1 MSIGSAVVLAAGEGR
16 RLRPLTKYRPKPM
29 LPAANRPILEYVFD
43 ALVDAGIDDL
53 HVVVGYEGDRVQDHF
68 GPTYR
73 TRTITYHRQD
83 KQLGSGHAL
92 LQAREALDGDF
103 LVVNG
108 DEVVDTD
115 LIEAVIDGHSAQN
128 VCTLAVVESTE
139 APMYGAVTLDGDTVT
154 DLIEKPGSGSY
165 RLLNAG
171 VYAFGPSFFSAVENV
186 EREEGELA
194 LTDGIADVID
204 RGGHVRG
211 VRANGMHSEVTYPW
225 DLTELARTL
234 LADGRVNEPERE
246 PGVHV
251 ADSASIADEATLYA
265 PVVVGADVAIE
276 PGAIVGPDTA
286 VGRSS
291 TVEAGAV
298 VRHSVIDSDTRVG
311 TNATVED
318 SITGQGVEI
327 GVGSTAPGGP
337 ADVRVG
343 DRVHE
348 GERLGCVLADRAR
361 LGGGATVTPGLLVG
375 PGADIAAGVTLRRNV
390 DEDTEVQ
397 G

>member
-1 MSIGSAVVLAAGEGR
+1 MSIDSAVVLAAGEGK

-43 ALVDAGIDDL
+43 ALIDAGIDDL
-53 HVVVGYEGDRVQDHF
+53 HVVVGYEGERVRDHF

-73 TRTITYHRQD
+73 NRTITYHTQE

-108 DEVVDTD
+108 DEVVDAG
-115 LIEAVIDGHSAQN
+115 LIRAVVDDHSAGD
-128 VCTLAVVESTE
+128 VCTLAVVESTD
-139 APMYGAVTLDGDTVT
+139 APMYGAVTLDGRTVT
-154 DLIEKPGSGSY
+154 ALIEKPGSGSY

-186 EREEGELA
+186 EREDGELA
-194 LTDGIADVID
+194 LTHAISDVID

-211 VRANGMHSEVTYPW
+211 VRTEGMHSEVTYPW
-225 DLTELARTL
+225 DLTELAATL
-234 LADGRVNEPERE
+234 LSDGRVDEPERE
-246 PGVHV
+246 AGVHV
-251 ADSASIADEATLYA
+251 AASATVADGATLFPPVA
-265 PVVVGADVAIE
+265 VGGDVVVE
-276 PGAIVGPDTA
+276 PGAVVGPDAA
-286 VGRSS
+286 VGRNS

-298 VRHSVIDSDTRVG
+298 VRRSVLDTDTRVG
-311 TNATVED
+311 ANATVVD

-327 GVGSTAPGGP
+327 GVGAAAPGGP

-348 GERLGCVLADRAR
+348 DERLGCVLADRAR
-361 LGGGATVTPGLLVG
+361 LGGGATACPGLLVG
-375 PGADIAAGVTLRRNV
+375 PGAEIAAGVTLRRNV
-390 DEDTEVQ
+390 GENAEVQ